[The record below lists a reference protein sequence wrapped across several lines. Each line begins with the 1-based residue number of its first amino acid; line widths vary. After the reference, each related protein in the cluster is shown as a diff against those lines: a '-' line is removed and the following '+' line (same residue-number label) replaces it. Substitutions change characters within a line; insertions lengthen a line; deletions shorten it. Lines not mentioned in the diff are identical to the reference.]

1 MVQMPL
7 RKRHQLQVRSVLRAV
22 DRSCGSVVEAL
33 GFRTSLVDAL
43 GGCETTVGPT
53 PTTRLTV
60 ADALQ
65 NAKDLPEEVS
75 SVAHRDIAGPRFVAQ
90 GDGPRISDVL
100 QISLRAHGR
109 HTEGTWRPAVRWELQ
124 RPS

>member
-1 MVQMPL
+1 MVANPL
-7 RKRHQLQVRSVLRAV
+7 LKRHQLQRRSVVRAV

-65 NAKDLPEEVS
+65 NAKDLPQEVRRRS
-75 SVAHRDIAGPRFVAQ
+75 QA
-90 GDGPRISDVL
+90 
-100 QISLRAHGR
+100 SLK
-109 HTEGTWRPAVRWELQ
+109 GT
-124 RPS
+124 

>member
-1 MVQMPL
+1 MVEMPL

-53 PTTRLTV
+53 PTIRLTV

-65 NAKDLPEEVS
+65 NAKDLPQEVS
-75 SVAHRDIAGPRFVAQ
+75 SVAQRDIAGARILQQYQVA
-90 GDGPRISDVL
+90 L
-100 QISLRAHGR
+100 
-109 HTEGTWRPAVRWELQ
+109 
-124 RPS
+124 